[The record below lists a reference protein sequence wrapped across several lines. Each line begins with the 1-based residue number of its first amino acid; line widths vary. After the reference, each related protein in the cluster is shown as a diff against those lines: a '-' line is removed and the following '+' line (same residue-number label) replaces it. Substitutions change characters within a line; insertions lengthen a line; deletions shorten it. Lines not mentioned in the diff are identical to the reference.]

1 MTLEKPG
8 IDERMASVEGD
19 ISHLSTQMTDLS
31 KTMARGFEKL
41 SNSSK
46 TQWSP
51 LVAFAALVV
60 VLGNTYLSRLDRD
73 IARVEA
79 AGVAS
84 TNRCIESLEKS
95 VEVLHREMKEKE
107 GFAVSALMAA
117 EAHFKV
123 MMEGQKELM
132 NAELRAVGK

>member
-1 MTLEKPG
+1 MTQLE
-8 IDERMASVEGD
+8 DQSMNERMASVEGD
-19 ISHLSTQMTDLS
+19 ITHLSQQMTDLGKS
-31 KTMARGFEKL
+31 MSRGFEKL
-41 SNSSK
+41 SNNSR

-117 EAHFKV
+117 EAHFKA
-123 MMEGQKELM
+123 MMESQKELM
-132 NAELRAVGK
+132 EAKLEKNP